1 MRLCFI
7 STGGAIRGVI
17 AEAIAKKMSKE
28 ALLNMEIFSAGVEP
42 LQEVPKQVIDV
53 LEEKGYSV
61 EEIKPRSLE
70 DVSYEDADIII
81 TLSTEARD
89 KSPYMHT
96 HKRREHWVLEEI
108 KDVSDLQA
116 LRKLRDQIEE
126 NVVSLFKIR

>member
-1 MRLCFI
+1 
-7 STGGAIRGVI
+7 
-17 AEAIAKKMSKE
+17 
-28 ALLNMEIFSAGVEP
+28 MEILSAGVEP

-61 EEIKPRSLE
+61 EEIKPRSLK
-70 DVSYEDADIII
+70 DVFYEDADIII

-89 KSPYMHT
+89 KSPYMHA

>member
-96 HKRREHWVLEEI
+96 HKRREHWILEEI

>member
-28 ALLNMEIFSAGVEP
+28 VLINMEILSAGVEP

-61 EEIKPRSLE
+61 EEIKPRSLK
-70 DVSYEDADIII
+70 DVFYEDADIII

-89 KSPYMHT
+89 KSPYMHA